1 VATSLLQR
9 LCLAIALLVAAAAC
23 GGGSGNGSGEGETE
37 RRVTNACRLI
47 TDQDAERILG
57 GAPVTLPLGQAPSAA
72 VHVCAYREPRAGLEL
87 LVRSVE
93 ASNTVELYRS
103 LVQTAPAEPVP
114 NLGREAVLLGQ
125 SSLVVLVDDTLRLE
139 VSVRA
144 GGQLDRG
151 RTVTTAETALRR
163 LAED

>member
-1 VATSLLQR
+1 MAVA
-9 LCLAIALLVAAAAC
+9 ILVAAGAC
-23 GGGSGNGSGEGETE
+23 GGGSGNGSGDGATE
-37 RRVTNACRLI
+37 RRVTNACRLV

-57 GAPVTLPLGQAPSAA
+57 GAPVNLPLGQAPSAA
-72 VHVCAYREPRAGLEL
+72 VHVCAYRETRAGLEL

-93 ASNTVELYRS
+93 APNTVELYRS

-114 NLGREAVLLGQ
+114 NLGRESVVLGQ
-125 SSLVVLVDDTLRLE
+125 SNLVVLVDDSLRLE

-144 GGQLDRG
+144 GGQLDRA
-151 RTVTTAETALRR
+151 RTITTAETALRR